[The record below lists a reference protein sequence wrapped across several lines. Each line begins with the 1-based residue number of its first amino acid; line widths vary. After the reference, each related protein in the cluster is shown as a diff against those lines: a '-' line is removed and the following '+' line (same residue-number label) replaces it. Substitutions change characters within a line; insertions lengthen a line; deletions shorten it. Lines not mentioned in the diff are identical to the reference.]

1 MKYFFI
7 ILLQVIPYIAF
18 AQYTPGQDRN
28 LHLDSL
34 LSDEFNNIDTTKWYV
49 INEDLGWGYA
59 TYYKDLA
66 TIVNDNYGNRILRLQ
81 ATSPDSTA
89 GIQSKKECYQYGYY
103 EMRAKLP
110 GFYDSVKNSPSNHG
124 FWTAFWCYHQKR
136 DPNINSPKNNNII
149 EHFEIDI
156 VEPYGDSSNGII
168 EDDARTNEMGHHL
181 LIDTPTHAAKKVDTK
196 IIHNLPVLYEDYH
209 VYAAEFLPDKIVY
222 YFDDSIIHIVYDT
235 CLLPHHLMRVVMNN
249 QILPQS
255 VLYTY
260 TPFPQNYDIDYFRF
274 YTIDTQNCTNSI
286 NIISDSG
293 LTSFPYGVWGII
305 NIGNSNNTVHIPLG
319 YTVLRVSNYLEI
331 QNIDIPLGSDF
342 SVEPTKCF

>member
-124 FWTAFWCYHQKR
+124 FGQPSGA
-136 DPNINSPKNNNII
+136 II
-149 EHFEIDI
+149 KK
-156 VEPYGDSSNGII
+156 GILTSI
-168 EDDARTNEMGHHL
+168 LR
-181 LIDTPTHAAKKVDTK
+181 K
-196 IIHNLPVLYEDYH
+196 II
-209 VYAAEFLPDKIVY
+209 
-222 YFDDSIIHIVYDT
+222 
-235 CLLPHHLMRVVMNN
+235 
-249 QILPQS
+249 IL
-255 VLYTY
+255 
-260 TPFPQNYDIDYFRF
+260 
-274 YTIDTQNCTNSI
+274 
-286 NIISDSG
+286 
-293 LTSFPYGVWGII
+293 
-305 NIGNSNNTVHIPLG
+305 
-319 YTVLRVSNYLEI
+319 
-331 QNIDIPLGSDF
+331 
-342 SVEPTKCF
+342 